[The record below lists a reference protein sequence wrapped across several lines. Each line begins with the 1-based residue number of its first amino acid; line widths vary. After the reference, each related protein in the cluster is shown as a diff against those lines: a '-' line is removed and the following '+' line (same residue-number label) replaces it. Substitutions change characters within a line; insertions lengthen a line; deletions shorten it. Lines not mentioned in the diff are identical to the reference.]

1 MKKKAYDRAFNL
13 QERLKKKFILF
24 ICTLFWFTMGIS
36 NVFGEIKM
44 DRDSVVFKDNQMTVE
59 AAFDVITKQLKY
71 DVFYSE
77 SELDVHQMIQVPRL
91 KMGLAELLN
100 FILKTEFTYEIKNR
114 TIIISP
120 KRKENSEQREIRGI
134 VKDEDQLPL
143 PGVTILVKGTTIG
156 LSTNAKGEFH
166 FPAPSNV
173 KDLRLLFSFVGMETQ
188 EVEVKS
194 DFLSITMKMSMNQMD
209 EVIVRT
215 GFENIDKRKLT
226 SSVVTV
232 KMDDIMEPITTTL
245 DKMLQG
251 KIPGIRRNPSG
262 SVCPI
267 P

>member
-166 FPAPSNV
+166 FPVPSNV

-194 DFLSITMKMSMNQMD
+194 DFLSITMKMS
-209 EVIVRT
+209 R
-215 GFENIDKRKLT
+215 G
-226 SSVVTV
+226 
-232 KMDDIMEPITTTL
+232 
-245 DKMLQG
+245 G
-251 KIPGIRRNPSG
+251 
-262 SVCPI
+262 
-267 P
+267 

>member
-100 FILKTEFTYEIKNR
+100 FILKTEFTYEI
-114 TIIISP
+114 
-120 KRKENSEQREIRGI
+120 
-134 VKDEDQLPL
+134 
-143 PGVTILVKGTTIG
+143 
-156 LSTNAKGEFH
+156 
-166 FPAPSNV
+166 
-173 KDLRLLFSFVGMETQ
+173 
-188 EVEVKS
+188 
-194 DFLSITMKMSMNQMD
+194 
-209 EVIVRT
+209 
-215 GFENIDKRKLT
+215 
-226 SSVVTV
+226 
-232 KMDDIMEPITTTL
+232 
-245 DKMLQG
+245 
-251 KIPGIRRNPSG
+251 
-262 SVCPI
+262 
-267 P
+267 